1 MLRNSYLGGRRKGR
15 KSPSYAITKNI
26 GGRAINLKQML

>member
-15 KSPSYAITKNI
+15 KSPSYVIIRST
-26 GGRAINLKQML
+26 GGRAINLKRML